1 MKVNMTVNR
10 MAVFTLVTIGLI
22 GSGVMAGTAWAQS
35 REGVTRAT
43 ARPSVQSPQMR
54 ARPARARTRIRVTR
68 IPPIYPYRLESSIYP
83 VPYTYEYPGP
93 NAVRQC
99 TAWLATEYRPSGT
112 VVVPR
117 TQCWWERP

>member
-1 MKVNMTVNR
+1 MTVNR
-10 MAVFTLVTIGLI
+10 TALFILVAAGLVVL
-22 GSGVMAGTAWAQS
+22 GFAPGTALAQS
-35 REGVTRAT
+35 PEGATRAK
-43 ARPSVQSPQMR
+43 ARPSAQLRQNT

-68 IPPIYPYRLESSIYP
+68 IPPVYPYRLESSVYP

-99 TAWLATEYRPSGT
+99 TAWLATEYRLSGT

>member
-1 MKVNMTVNR
+1 MTVNR
-10 MAVFTLVTIGLI
+10 RALFTLGAAGLLLT
-22 GSGVMAGTAWAQS
+22 GFMGATAWAQNAG
-35 REGVTRAT
+35 RDMRGV
-43 ARPSVQSPQMR
+43 ARPSVQLAQKA

-68 IPPIYPYRLESSIYP
+68 VPPVYPYRLESSVYP

-99 TAWLATEYRPSGT
+99 TAWLATEHRLSGT

>member
-1 MKVNMTVNR
+1 MTVNPL
-10 MAVFTLVTIGLI
+10 AVFTLAATGLI
-22 GSGVMAGTAWAQS
+22 GLGVTVGTAWAQS
-35 REGVTRAT
+35 GEGVTRAK

-54 ARPARARTRIRVTR
+54 ARPVRARTRIRVTR
-68 IPPIYPYRLESSIYP
+68 VPPIYPYRLESSIYP

-99 TAWLATEYRPSGT
+99 TAWLATEHRPSGT

-117 TQCWWERP
+117 AQCWWERP